1 MKLIG
6 LTGVMGAGKSS
17 VIKILG
23 QMQIKV
29 LDCDKINADL
39 CRIHEQGYDEVVAA
53 FGTCIL
59 NDMQEIDT
67 QKLSNLIFQNPEK
80 KAQLEGILHPLIK
93 QEIRH
98 EVALCHD
105 EMLVVEVPLLFEV
118 KWESFF
124 DEVWVVGCKEA
135 ILLERLQTYRY
146 ISKEEAQIRLAHQMP
161 QEEKLKRGDVVLMN
175 DGDITNLQM
184 QIEAHVARIAKEP
197 YGKRG

>member
-93 QEIRH
+93 QEIRQ

-124 DEVWVVGCKEA
+124 DEVWVVGCKEE
-135 ILLERLQTYRY
+135 ILLERLQTYRH